1 MALRAAG
8 SLVRRQPFF
17 PTVARHAFC
26 AHSAHFRAAA
36 PQWGRLVCASG
47 IACGGLGLNSWLA
60 SGSSSRCPSPR
71 ALLCENLDSDEH
83 SARTADDA
91 LGAPLACS
99 ADADGIGC
107 AEGRGQS
114 EDCERARELEEGAA
128 LACGGGSGGSSAAGP
143 QLRDD
148 DPGEDQ
154 HEGGACKEHQE
165 HVLVAVDLGHGKL
178 SSLGLV
184 RRVFGVLGWH
194 CSLLVAAGLVSLLK
208 VGTSL
213 MNSANFGA
221 VMNALGDPDA
231 LRSALIRMVGI
242 QLCSSCLGLLQ
253 DMLLDAGLDVLSDR
267 LQLEVFESLLQQDA
281 LFFDSHL
288 PSELVT
294 QVTADVDKVRSFMRT
309 LTTDTV
315 ETFAG
320 IFGNVI
326 ELVRVSPEVCR
337 RIVLA
342 TVPGFTI
349 FGMLLSLINGANS
362 DQDAANVKLSS
373 SATES
378 LANIRTVQSFVAEE
392 QELKK
397 YSARRSILKAARR
410 RLRALKRTLGA
421 TAGLWFHG
429 VSAVILA
436 TSSRLVGEGKL
447 SGGTVNT
454 LFLHL
459 FSLTASCGK
468 LLGLLQTMAVGVG
481 ATRSVVSTLDARP
494 SVGCTSLG
502 AESSDEVC
510 PQETSPSP
518 AALEFDCVHF
528 RYPNRSEEEV
538 LKGVSL
544 SLTLGSVVALVGQ
557 SGSGKSTIGW
567 LAQRFY
573 DCERG
578 TVRVDGRDVRA
589 LDPRQLRRQ
598 IAYVEQEP
606 ALFSGTIR
614 DNIRYGRPCATDAE
628 VAQAAEAA
636 LVDDFAKSLPRG
648 LDTEV
653 GDAGTSLSGGQKQRV
668 AIARAL
674 LKDPRLLILD
684 EATSALDSASERRVQ
699 EAMRRLM
706 QGRTTLIIA
715 HRLSTVRSADRIV
728 VLEQG
733 EVREVGTHAE
743 LLSRSGLYAK
753 FVRQQD
759 GEGPS

>member
-1 MALRAAG
+1 MMNGA
-8 SLVRRQPFF
+8 
-17 PTVARHAFC
+17 T
-26 AHSAHFRAAA
+26 SAHD
-36 PQWGRLVCASG
+36 GAS
-47 IACGGLGLNSWLA
+47 
-60 SGSSSRCPSPR
+60 
-71 ALLCENLDSDEH
+71 
-83 SARTADDA
+83 
-91 LGAPLACS
+91 
-99 ADADGIGC
+99 
-107 AEGRGQS
+107 
-114 EDCERARELEEGAA
+114 
-128 LACGGGSGGSSAAGP
+128 
-143 QLRDD
+143 
-148 DPGEDQ
+148 
-154 HEGGACKEHQE
+154 
-165 HVLVAVDLGHGKL
+165 
-178 SSLGLV
+178 
-184 RRVFGVLGWH
+184 
-194 CSLLVAAGLVSLLK
+194 
-208 VGTSL
+208 
-213 MNSANFGA
+213 
-221 VMNALGDPDA
+221 
-231 LRSALIRMVGI
+231 
-242 QLCSSCLGLLQ
+242 
-253 DMLLDAGLDVLSDR
+253 
-267 LQLEVFESLLQQDA
+267 
-281 LFFDSHL
+281 
-288 PSELVT
+288 
-294 QVTADVDKVRSFMRT
+294 
-309 LTTDTV
+309 
-315 ETFAG
+315 
-320 IFGNVI
+320 
-326 ELVRVSPEVCR
+326 
-337 RIVLA
+337 
-342 TVPGFTI
+342 
-349 FGMLLSLINGANS
+349 
-362 DQDAANVKLSS
+362 VKLSG
-373 SATES
+373 SAAES

-397 YSARRSILKAARR
+397 YGARQSILKVARR
-410 RLRALKRTLGA
+410 RLRTLKYTLGA
-421 TAGLWFHG
+421 RGGLWIHG
-429 VSAVILA
+429 VSALILA

-544 SLTLGSVVALVGQ
+544 SLTPGSVVALVGQ

-573 DCERG
+573 DCEHG

-684 EATSALDSASERRVQ
+684 EATSALDSDSERRVQ
-699 EAMRRLM
+699 QALQRLM